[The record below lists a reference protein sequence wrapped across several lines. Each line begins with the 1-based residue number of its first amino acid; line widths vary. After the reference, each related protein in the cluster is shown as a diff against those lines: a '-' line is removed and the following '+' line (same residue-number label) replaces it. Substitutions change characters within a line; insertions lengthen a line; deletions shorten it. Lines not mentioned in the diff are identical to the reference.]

1 MQSAQNALNQRQS
14 PLHKW
19 GWRIHLRKNHNI
31 ATTAVVRKL
40 AVAIWHL
47 LKGHY
52 SPLEEC
58 SQHLAKKLRT
68 IAGMLGLAELR
79 TMNFTSYDDFI
90 TKQTR
95 QIQTLS
101 P

>member
-1 MQSAQNALNQRQS
+1 MA
-14 PLHKW
+14 
-19 GWRIHLRKNHNI
+19 
-31 ATTAVVRKL
+31 RKL

-58 SQHLAKKLRT
+58 SQHLDKKLRT
-68 IAGMLGLAELR
+68 IAAVLGLDELR
-79 TMNFTSYDDFI
+79 SLSFNSYNDFI
-90 TKQTR
+90 SKQTQLIR
-95 QIQTLS
+95 SLS